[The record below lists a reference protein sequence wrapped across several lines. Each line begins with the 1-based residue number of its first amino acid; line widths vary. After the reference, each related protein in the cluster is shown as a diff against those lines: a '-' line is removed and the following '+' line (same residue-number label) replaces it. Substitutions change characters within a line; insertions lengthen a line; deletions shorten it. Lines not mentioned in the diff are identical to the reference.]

1 MPDRLAFTAGFW
13 GRAAV
18 VCRAVENR
26 AGPVVDQQ
34 FGPFRSSTQAHVFA
48 TRLNEGLELAPSEA
62 RQIVIGAM
70 LRTSEVLRARES
82 SMPGTSNAS
91 DAAPLGGAE
100 LRVTASLTSPHVQFV
115 LAELGLATTFC
126 RILHSKRSHQK
137 TRLIRNARNALFN
150 AMHYVANAELAAGD
164 LLAIT
169 AELHGLQAALRE
181 SGSQRYGRIA
191 GSAMTGRLLPKPPG
205 TTQAL
210 ADG

>member
-34 FGPFRSSTQAHVFA
+34 FGPFRSWTQAQVFA
-48 TRLNEGLELAPSEA
+48 TRLNEGLELPPCEA

-70 LRTSEVLRARES
+70 LRTSEVLRAR
-82 SMPGTSNAS
+82 
-91 DAAPLGGAE
+91 DAAPVRGAE
-100 LRVTASLTSPHVQFV
+100 LRVPASATSPHVQFV
-115 LAELGLATTFC
+115 LAELGLAITFC
-126 RILHSKRSHQK
+126 RILHSKRSGQK

-150 AMHYVANAELAAGD
+150 AMHYVVNAELAAGD

-169 AELHGLQAALRE
+169 AKLHGLQAALRE
-181 SGSQRYGRIA
+181 SGSQPHGRIA
-191 GSAMTGRLLPKPPG
+191 GIRKDRTMAAKTRRYGASLGGRMSQVG
-205 TTQAL
+205 
-210 ADG
+210 